1 MKTISTLG
9 LLLAFAGATGCASAV
24 APPELVT
31 ARTVYDRA
39 SKGPAA
45 TLNPT
50 DLHTAKE
57 SLDAAEQSF
66 EKEGDTQVTRD
77 LGYTAERRTETAE
90 SRARAMQA
98 MSEKEQVINQMHATT
113 AAQAKMTAAELAR
126 ANQQLASRIRPCK
139 RRARSS
145 ERGAAPA
152 EAERRAAQA
161 ASDLAKLASVKQET
175 RGMVITLSGA
185 VLFTSGKSDLLPAA
199 QVKLNDVAKALIEQD
214 PDSEDGGRRPH
225 RLPGA
230 AAANQELSEKRAQA
244 VRDYLVSRGI
254 AADRISAQGFG
265 PTRPI
270 GRTTPPRAA
279 PTTVVSRSSSSPR
292 ADERSH
298 GPSHHALPPG
308 ERGSGRLASIA
319 LEPAQKAR
327 HENTSSAGLDPSW
340 NLVVASPR
348 RSSRWQP

>member
-1 MKTISTLG
+1 LKTISTLG
-9 LLLAFAGATGCASAV
+9 LLLAIAGTTGCASAI
-24 APPELVT
+24 APPELVS

-66 EKEGDTQVTRD
+66 EKEGDSQVTRD

-98 MSEKEQVINQMHATT
+98 LSEKEQVINQMHATT

-126 ANQQLASRIRPCK
+126 ANQQLASK
-139 RRARSS
+139 DQALQAQGTQLQNEVQRRQ
-145 ERGAAPA
+145 

-214 PDSEDGGRRPH
+214 PDSKMVVEGHTDSQGQ
-225 RLPGA
+225 
-230 AAANQELSEKRAQA
+230 AAANQELSQKRAQA

-254 AADRISAQGFG
+254 AADRITAQGFG

-270 GRTTPPRAA
+270 GENNSPEGRANNRRVEI
-279 PTTVVSRSSSSPR
+279 VV
-292 ADERSH
+292 
-298 GPSHHALPPG
+298 
-308 ERGSGRLASIA
+308 
-319 LEPAQKAR
+319 
-327 HENTSSAGLDPSW
+327 
-340 NLVVASPR
+340 
-348 RSSRWQP
+348 QPKS

>member
-1 MKTISTLG
+1 LKTISTLG
-9 LLLAFAGATGCASAV
+9 LLLAIAGTTGCASAI

-77 LGYTAERRTETAE
+77 LGYTAERRTEAAE

-98 MSEKEQVINQMHATT
+98 LSEKEQVINQMHATT
-113 AAQAKMTAAELAR
+113 AVQAKMTAAELAR
-126 ANQQLASRIRPCK
+126 ANQQLASK
-139 RRARSS
+139 DQALQAQGTQLQNEVQRRQ
-145 ERGAAPA
+145 

-161 ASDLAKLASVKQET
+161 AADLAKLASVKQET

-214 PDSEDGGRRPH
+214 PDSKMVVEGHTDSQGQ
-225 RLPGA
+225 
-230 AAANQELSEKRAQA
+230 AAANQELSQKRAQS

-254 AADRISAQGFG
+254 AADRITAQGFG

-270 GRTTPPRAA
+270 GENNSPEGRANNRRVEI
-279 PTTVVSRSSSSPR
+279 VV
-292 ADERSH
+292 
-298 GPSHHALPPG
+298 
-308 ERGSGRLASIA
+308 
-319 LEPAQKAR
+319 
-327 HENTSSAGLDPSW
+327 
-340 NLVVASPR
+340 
-348 RSSRWQP
+348 QPKS